1 MRVRSPDPE
10 RDFDEVLA
18 LVQACDRAVYG
29 NSDWTAE
36 ELREEWEGLDLD
48 RDAWVAVAD
57 GRIAGVMHRYDRR
70 GGRVLADGYVHPEL
84 TGRGVGAR
92 LLEAVESR
100 ARELA
105 DEVPAGERVAVE
117 TAHLVGDSRAPKLL
131 ACRGYERVRTFFRMV
146 AHLENQL
153 PPPEWPPGLDARP
166 LDLRPLDPE
175 RDGPH
180 VQAAVDEAFAHEWG
194 YERRPYDDWF
204 EKVLGWQ
211 RFDPDLC
218 PVVWDGDELAAISLN
233 YPKRMGDW
241 GWIGTLA
248 VRPAWRRRGL
258 GLALLRESFR
268 RFHARGERVV
278 ALGVDAENPTGA
290 TRLYERAGMGVLWR
304 ADVWRKEIR
313 AGG

>member
-70 GGRVLADGYVHPEL
+70 RGRVLADGYVHPEL

-131 ACRGYERVRTFFRMV
+131 ACR
-146 AHLENQL
+146 
-153 PPPEWPPGLDARP
+153 
-166 LDLRPLDPE
+166 
-175 RDGPH
+175 
-180 VQAAVDEAFAHEWG
+180 G